1 MKKLSH
7 LFYKISTGWVVIAAV
22 LVFGL
27 FMAFVLPKFSERASQ
42 YSNGAASPDTSFTY
56 SGTDL
61 YQMAES
67 YGKSGREDFVD
78 IRWTLDLLFPVVYTV
93 FFITTTSWFL
103 RRLVPLSSGLRMLNL
118 VPVAAFS
125 LDLLEN
131 SATTFVMLK
140 FPNKAPVAQA
150 LAPIFTPLKWIA
162 VAASMLLVVISLVFW
177 LINKSR
183 HR

>member
-1 MKKLSH
+1 MKKLSNI
-7 LFYKISTGWVVIAAV
+7 FYKVSTGWVVITAV

-27 FMAFVLPKFSERASQ
+27 FLAFVLPRFSERASQ

-61 YQMAES
+61 YQMAER

-78 IRWTLDLLFPVVYTV
+78 IRWTLDLLFPVVYTA

-103 RRLVPLSSGLRMLNL
+103 RRLVPLSSGLRLLNL
-118 VPVAAFS
+118 VPIAAFL

-131 SATTFVMLK
+131 SATTLVMLK
-140 FPNKAPVAQA
+140 FPNKAPIAQA

-162 VAASMLLVVISLVFW
+162 VITSLLLVLISLVFW
-177 LINKSR
+177 IIKKSR
-183 HR
+183 HK